1 VNCRFA
7 TPVICVLSILAQSCL
22 HGFGPRCEETTVA
35 ESSSVRAVATLTY
48 RTCGSADGFIVQVLP
63 LGKHEIASGSNDSV
77 PCMVRCD
84 CPFSTKAD
92 VPITLQWK
100 SADQLLV
107 RYQPWSEKYQS
118 RLIVVKAERLTRGV
132 AVEYDPPPVVWRSK
146 DIKKKPASNQ

>member
-7 TPVICVLSILAQSCL
+7 TPVICLLSVLVQSCL
-22 HGFGPRCEETTVA
+22 HSFGPKCEETTVA

-63 LGKHEIASGSNDSV
+63 PGTHEIAGGSNDSV
-77 PCMVRCD
+77 PFVVRCD

-92 VPITLQWK
+92 VPISLEWK
-100 SADQLLV
+100 SENQLLV
-107 RYQPWSEKYQS
+107 RYQAWSEKYQS

-132 AVEYDPPPVVWRSK
+132 AVEYDPPPVVWRPK
-146 DIKKKPASNQ
+146 DIKKTPASSQ